1 VSPDHKI
8 GTREEHQA
16 ARDALLEREKELTR
30 RSDELA
36 RERRELPW
44 VAIEKEYSFD
54 TEGGTKTLAELF
66 DGRSQLVVYHFMFG
80 PAYEAGCP
88 VCSSSAD
95 SFDGAFAHL
104 NARDTTFTAIS
115 RAPLDKL
122 LAYRERMGWTFPW
135 ASSEGSDFNFDF
147 GASQTEEQI
156 KPFLESEGGPGPVIT
171 KIAERCGTD
180 PAGFLSEGPALTVFA
195 LDDGTVYQTYATGA
209 RGLEFMLGYYGF
221 LDRVPKGRDETDS
234 TDHWIRRHDEY

>member
-1 VSPDHKI
+1 MTPDHSV
-8 GTREEHQA
+8 GTREEYEA
-16 ARDALLEREKELTR
+16 ARDELLKKEKELTR
-30 RSDELA
+30 RNDELTE
-36 RERRELPW
+36 ERRALPW
-44 VAIEKEYSFD
+44 LEIDKEYRFQ
-54 TEGGTKTLAELF
+54 TEHGERSLADLF

-95 SFDGAFAHL
+95 SFDGAVAHL

-122 LAYRERMGWTFPW
+122 VAYRDRMGWSFPW

-147 GASQTEEQI
+147 GASHTEEQI
-156 KPFLESEGGPGPVIT
+156 KSFLDSGPSPVME
-171 KIAERCGTD
+171 KIAEQCGTD
-180 PAGFLSEGPALTVFA
+180 AAGFIAEGPALTVFA
-195 LDDGTVYQTYATGA
+195 RENGTVYQTYATGT
-209 RGLEFMLGYYGF
+209 RGLEFMMGYYGY